1 MSIVNIN
8 RNQFQNFPYHLV
20 ETSPWPILVSFSL
33 LSMAIGAVLYLQG
46 YPYGGSLLSLGFAL
60 TGSGMA
66 LWFRDII
73 TEGTYLGNH
82 TKEVK
87 NGIMIGFILF
97 VISEVFAFISVF

>member
-33 LSMAIGAVLYLQG
+33 LTMAIGAVLYMHG

-60 TGSGMA
+60 TGSAMA
-66 LWFRDII
+66 LWLEI
-73 TEGTYLGNH
+73 LLQ
-82 TKEVK
+82 KEL
-87 NGIMIGFILF
+87 I
-97 VISEVFAFISVF
+97 